1 MNYTENHAGE
11 ENPEQD
17 IRIGN
22 EIRKLK
28 LMAERGARFGEGN
41 DGIPAEIEEEFLKN
55 VEAFE
60 AAFDKAKPITI
71 YECIEQ
77 PTYKQIDELKE
88 EEVEPELRR
97 LMTLLHSKNI
107 LLHVMG
113 KYDLSVIYKFI
124 TEELFREE
132 IKPVDHPGYLHNYIY
147 EEFHPNHHVSI
158 GFTAQQFL
166 NHWFEKGFDEKAS
179 EIASQII
186 TADARIFSRSEIVD
200 KLRKC
205 LDSYQSFLNIRF
217 KGPET
222 SFEWNDEESRGLGHA
237 EGIFS
242 YDAVL
247 ENGET
252 IHIEDS
258 FKLYMSNEDGYW
270 RIFYFIF
277 PGFTW

>member
-1 MNYTENHAGE
+1 MNYPDNTAGQ

-22 EIRKLK
+22 EILKLK
-28 LMAERGARFGEGN
+28 LMAERGARFGDN
-41 DGIPAEIEEEFLKN
+41 DKEIPAEIEEEFLKN

-60 AAFDKAKPITI
+60 AAFDKAMPVTI
-71 YECIEQ
+71 YECIGQ
-77 PTYKQIDELKE
+77 PTYKKVDELKE
-88 EEVEPELRR
+88 EEVQPETER
-97 LMTLLHSKNI
+97 LMTLLHAKNI
-107 LLHVMG
+107 LLYVMG
-113 KYDLSVIYKFI
+113 EYDLSIIYKFI
-124 TEELFREE
+124 TEELFQEE
-132 IKPVDHPGYLHNYIY
+132 IRPVDHPGYLHNYVY

-158 GFTAQQFL
+158 GLTAQQFL
-166 NHWFEKGFDEKAS
+166 SHWFEKGFDEKAS
-179 EIASQII
+179 EFATQII
-186 TADARIFSRSEIVD
+186 TANARTFSRSEMVD

-247 ENGET
+247 ENGEV
-252 IHIEDS
+252 IHIEDP
-258 FKLYMSNEDGYW
+258 FKLYMSNEDGCW
-270 RIFYFIF
+270 RIFYFVF
-277 PGFTW
+277 PGFVW